1 MKLKFLAV
9 ACVLATAS
17 MSAFAGMVNFE
28 DLAVAV
34 GTNSI
39 GGDRTSGGFF
49 FNSSTDHTHL
59 TNNSFGGNSGSTFM
73 VIDNNDGVN
82 TMLMSKVG
90 GGAFSFVGFD
100 LGEWDTPATQVTVT
114 GNIVGGGTVQEVF
127 NLDGILSINGSN
139 SFQSFLVGS
148 GWNNL
153 SSVSFL
159 ATGGSGNKDFGLD
172 NILVDPASVPEPASL
187 ALLSL
192 GALGLALR
200 RRKH

>member
-1 MKLKFLAV
+1 MKMKFLAA
-9 ACVLATAS
+9 ACVLATS
-17 MSAFAGMVNFE
+17 SLSAFAGVVNFE
-28 DLAVAV
+28 DLAVSV
-34 GTNSI
+34 GGNSI

-49 FNSSTDHTHL
+49 FDSSTNHTHL
-59 TNNSFGGNSGSTFM
+59 ANNSVGGNSGSTFM
-73 VIDNNDGVN
+73 VTDNNNGVN

-90 GGAFSFVGFD
+90 GGAFSLVGFD

-114 GNIVGGGTVQEVF
+114 GNKVGGGTVQKVF
-127 NLDGILSINGSN
+127 NLDGVLSVNGSN

-159 ATGGSGNKDFGLD
+159 ATAGSGNRDFGLD
-172 NILVDPASVPEPASL
+172 NILVDAANVPEPASL
-187 ALLSL
+187 ALMGL